1 MEWQIKFQILIK
13 KKYLNSIF
21 SGEHH
26 LGYSTL
32 ELNRVSYYHL
42 LHPDSVREVA
52 AKHRLSKYLN
62 MNEFY
67 RTLKIPSK
75 NIEMT

>member
-1 MEWQIKFQILIK
+1 MSF
-13 KKYLNSIF
+13 F

-26 LGYSTL
+26 LGYSTM